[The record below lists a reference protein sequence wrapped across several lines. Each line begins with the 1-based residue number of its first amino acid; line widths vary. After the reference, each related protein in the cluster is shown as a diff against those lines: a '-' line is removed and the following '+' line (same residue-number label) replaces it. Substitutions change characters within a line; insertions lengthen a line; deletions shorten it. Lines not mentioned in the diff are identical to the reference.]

1 MISKSY
7 LIEKNT
13 EFFLKNNI
21 ILFYGE
27 NLGLKID
34 FKKKIKICYPDS
46 QFFTLFQEEILA
58 DENNFFNELF
68 NKSLFENTKVFFI
81 DQANDKILK
90 FIKEIDKKENDQK
103 IFLFADLLDKKSKLR
118 DYFEKSNTLQII
130 PCYADNEIS
139 LKNIIL
145 DNLKGFT
152 GLSTKNIN
160 MIIENCGLDRSK
172 LNNELNKIGT
182 FFENKVIDTNKLET
196 LLNLKVN
203 DSFDL
208 LKDQALIGDK
218 NKTNRLISDTILED
232 EKNIFYLNLINQ
244 RLMKL
249 LEITKI
255 VKNGNLDDAISKIRP
270 PVFWKDKAIFS
281 LQARKWNRNKLSKI
295 LDQTYKIEI
304 KIKSN
309 SQIKQSLLI
318 KKLLVDICCLA
329 NAS

>member
-7 LIEKNT
+7 IVENDINLLNKN
-13 EFFLKNNI
+13 FV
-21 ILFYGE
+21 LFYGE
-27 NLGLKID
+27 NLGLKD
-34 FKKKIKICYPDS
+34 QFKKNIRHKYKKIKIIN
-46 QFFTLFQEEILA
+46 FLQEEVIK
-58 DENNFFNELF
+58 DTSIFFKEIFNF
-68 NKSLFENTKVFFI
+68 SLFEEVKVIFI
-81 DQANDKILK
+81 DEANDKILTIIEEVQSK
-90 FIKEIDKKENDQK
+90 VDSQK
-103 IFLFADLLDKKSKLR
+103 IYVFSGILEKKSKLR
-118 DYFEKSNTLQII
+118 NYFEKSKQSMAV

-139 LKNIIL
+139 LKKIII
-145 DNLKGFT
+145 DKLKGYK
-152 GLSTKNIN
+152 GLSSQNLNI
-160 MIIENCGLDRSK
+160 IIENCGLDRSK
-172 LNNELNKIGT
+172 LNNELNKIT
-182 FFENKVIDTNKLET
+182 AFFENKVIDTNKLET

-218 NKTNRLISDTILED
+218 NRTNKLISDTILEN

-255 VKNGNLDDAISKIRP
+255 VKNGNFEDAIGKIRP
-270 PVFWKDKAIFS
+270 PVFWKDKEIFNH
-281 LQARKWNRNKLSKI
+281 QARKWNKNKLSKI

>member
-7 LIEKNT
+7 IVENDINLLNKN
-13 EFFLKNNI
+13 FV
-21 ILFYGE
+21 LFYGE
-27 NLGLKID
+27 NLGLKD
-34 FKKKIKICYPDS
+34 QFKENIRHKYKKIKIINY
-46 QFFTLFQEEILA
+46 LQEEVIK
-58 DENNFFNELF
+58 NTSIFFNEIF
-68 NKSLFENTKVFFI
+68 NFSLFEEVKVIFI
-81 DQANDKILK
+81 NEANDKILTIIEEVQSK
-90 FIKEIDKKENDQK
+90 VDSQK
-103 IFLFADLLDKKSKLR
+103 IYVFSGILEKKSKLR
-118 DYFEKSNTLQII
+118 NYFEKSDHSIAV

-139 LKNIIL
+139 LKKIIM
-145 DNLKGFT
+145 DKLKGYK
-152 GLSTKNIN
+152 GLSSQNLNI
-160 MIIENCGLDRSK
+160 IIENCGLDRSK
-172 LNNELNKIGT
+172 LNNELNKIAT

-203 DSFDL
+203 DSFNL

-218 NKTNRLISDTILED
+218 NRTNKLISNTILEN

-249 LEITKI
+249 LEISKI
-255 VKNGNLDDAISKIRP
+255 LKSGNLDDAISKIRP
-270 PVFWKDKAIFS
+270 PIFWKDKAIFS

-295 LDQTYKIEI
+295 LDQTYKIEM

>member
-7 LIEKNT
+7 IVENDINLLNKN
-13 EFFLKNNI
+13 FV
-21 ILFYGE
+21 LFYGE
-27 NLGLKID
+27 NLGLRD
-34 FKKKIKICYPDS
+34 QFKKNIRHKYKKIKIIN
-46 QFFTLFQEEILA
+46 FLQEEVIK
-58 DENNFFNELF
+58 NTSIFFNEIF
-68 NKSLFENTKVFFI
+68 NFSLFEEVKVIFI
-81 DQANDKILK
+81 NEANDKILTIIEEVQSK
-90 FIKEIDKKENDQK
+90 VDSQK
-103 IFLFADLLDKKSKLR
+103 IYVFSGNLEKKSKLR
-118 DYFEKSNTLQII
+118 NYFEKSDHSIAV
-130 PCYADNEIS
+130 PCYPDNEIS
-139 LKNIIL
+139 LKKIIIEK
-145 DNLKGFT
+145 LKGYK
-152 GLSTKNIN
+152 GLSSQNLNI
-160 MIIENCGLDRSK
+160 IIENCGLDRSK

>member
-1 MISKSY
+1 MIYKSY
-7 LIEKNT
+7 IIE
-13 EFFLKNNI
+13 NNI
-21 ILFYGE
+21 DLLNKNYVLFYGE
-27 NLGLKID
+27 NLGLKD
-34 FKKKIKICYPDS
+34 QFKKNIRHKYKKIKIIN
-46 QFFTLFQEEILA
+46 FLQEEVIK
-58 DENNFFNELF
+58 NRSIFFNEIF
-68 NKSLFENTKVFFI
+68 NFSLFEEVKVIFI
-81 DQANDKILK
+81 NEANDKILP
-90 FIKEIDKKENDQK
+90 IIEEIQPKVDSQK
-103 IFLFADLLDKKSKLR
+103 IFIFSGILEKKSKIR
-118 DYFEKSNTLQII
+118 NYFEKSDHSIII

-139 LKNIIL
+139 LKNIIV
-145 DNLKGFT
+145 NKLKGYK
-152 GLSTKNIN
+152 GLSSQNLNI
-160 MIIENCGLDRSK
+160 IIENCGLDRSK
-172 LNNELNKIGT
+172 LNNELDKITT

-203 DSFDL
+203 DNFDL

-218 NKTNRLISDTILED
+218 NRTNKLISDTTLEN

-255 VKNGNLDDAISKIRP
+255 IKNGNLDDAISKIRP
-270 PVFWKDKAIFS
+270 PIFWKDRAIFS

-295 LDQTYKIEI
+295 LDQTYKLEI
-304 KIKSN
+304 KIKSD